1 MLTLT
6 TVPGVVAA
14 DPPRVPGGAKRPV
27 PARSVV
33 VLQRTESTK
42 RRAHPAPTR
51 RTTYRIQFSSAT
63 TLPQGAELVP
73 YLDAL
78 GVGAVYASPLLE
90 AGAGSNHGYD
100 VVDPTRISGE
110 RGGEEGRRALVA
122 AVRARGMGFLL
133 DIVPNHVGVDVA
145 QANPWWWDVLTH
157 GRASRYAHV
166 LRHRLGRRDRCSV
179 PILGADEEKVAP
191 RAVARRATTAS
202 RAALLRARVPDR
214 ARHGLTGTAQEVH
227 ERQHYRLTSWKRG
240 AAELTYRRFFDVSTL
255 AAVRVEDPEVFAAT
269 HGEVLRWVEA
279 GDVDGLRVDHP
290 DGLSDPGGYAR
301 RLRAAIGPGRWLLVE
316 KILGVGE
323 ELPVS
328 WPVDGTSGYEAL
340 REICGVFV
348 DADGAGLLTQL
359 TAEHLGRRE
368 NAHAVEHAARREV
381 TDTILAAEVRRI
393 AALVPVAPTDDG
405 PGPSAEEAVAE
416 LLCGFPVYRSYLPEG
431 RSALETAVSVARAHR
446 PDLAEVLATIRDTML
461 ADPDGELATRVQQ
474 TSGMVMAKGVEDT
487 AFYRYNRLVA
497 LNEVG
502 GDPDRFGVSPAEFHD
517 RNAGRVASWPRTM
530 TTLSTHD
537 TKRSEDVRARL
548 AVLAEIPD
556 EWAPRFRRWAAAHPL
571 PDRSLDLLAWQNL
584 VGAWPISAE
593 RLAAYL
599 GKALAGG
606 QARHQPRSIRTPR
619 STPRWR
625 RGRSRCWAT
634 PGSWRRSR
642 SSSHG
647 STSRAAATR
656 WARSCCRSPG
666 PGCRTSTRAPS
677 STSTRSWIRTT
688 GARSTGSCAGSS
700 SRASTAGGCRSSA
713 EKDRTRRTSTRRARR
728 SCWSRHRHCSC
739 AGSDRSCSPGTGPSR
754 PRGRRRSTRSRSP
767 GRRSSWRWRPG
778 CRSGSPPRGGWA
790 DTVLPLP
797 DGAAAWTDVLT
808 GTPVGSS
815 APRLAQVLARYPVAL
830 LVRLRTDASPSHR
843 DPLDVAASG
852 PAAAARPGRIAPW
865 LSSRSGRR

>member
-1 MLTLT
+1 MI
-6 TVPGVVAA
+6 P
-14 DPPRVPGGAKRPV
+14 
-27 PARSVV
+27 S
-33 VLQRTESTK
+33 S
-42 RRAHPAPTR
+42 
-51 RTTYRIQFSSAT
+51 TYRIQFSSAT
-63 TLPQGAELVP
+63 TLQQGADLVP

-90 AGAGSNHGYD
+90 AGTGSNHGYD

-145 QANPWWWDVLTH
+145 PANPWWWDVLTH
-157 GRASRYAHV
+157 GEASRYASYFDIDWSAGP
-166 LRHRLGRRDRCSV
+166 LLV
-179 PILGADEEKVAP
+179 PILDADEEKALSELSLAEDDEGRP
-191 RAVARRATTAS
+191 
-202 RAALLRARVPDR
+202 LLRYYEHAFPI
-214 ARHGLTGTAQEVH
+214 APGTGEAGSAQEVH

-279 GDVDGLRVDHP
+279 GEVDGLRVDHP

-348 DADGAGLLTQL
+348 DADGAGLLTQI

-381 TDTILAAEVRRI
+381 ADTILAAEVRRI

-548 AVLAEIPD
+548 AVLAEIPG

-599 GKALAGG
+599 GKASREAKLVTSHIDPNAEVDAAVAAWPEQVLGDAGIVAEVAEFVARIDEPGRSNSLGQKLLQIAGPGVPDVYQGTELYEYSLVDPDNRRPVDWELRRQLLARIDGGWLPEFRRGSNRGRRPGGRDEAAGHGTGTAPAPAATGAVRRVPVRPGRGAGG
-606 QARHQPRSIRTPR
+606 
-619 STPRWR
+619 
-625 RGRSRCWAT
+625 
-634 PGSWRRSR
+634 
-642 SSSHG
+642 
-647 STSRAAATR
+647 
-656 WARSCCRSPG
+656 
-666 PGCRTSTRAPS
+666 
-677 STSTRSWIRTT
+677 
-688 GARSTGSCAGSS
+688 GARDRVRPVGAARGGGDPAAG
-700 SRASTAGGCRSSA
+700 
-713 EKDRTRRTSTRRARR
+713 RARR
-728 SCWSRHRHCSC
+728 
-739 AGSDRSCSPGTGPSR
+739 
-754 PRGRRRSTRSRSP
+754 
-767 GRRSSWRWRPG
+767 
-778 CRSGSPPRGGWA
+778 RGGWA

-808 GTPVGSS
+808 GAPVGSS

-830 LVRLRTDASPSHR
+830 LVRSD
-843 DPLDVAASG
+843 
-852 PAAAARPGRIAPW
+852 
-865 LSSRSGRR
+865 

>member
-1 MLTLT
+1 MI
-6 TVPGVVAA
+6 P
-14 DPPRVPGGAKRPV
+14 
-27 PARSVV
+27 S
-33 VLQRTESTK
+33 S
-42 RRAHPAPTR
+42 
-51 RTTYRIQFSSAT
+51 TYRIQFSSAT
-63 TLPQGAELVP
+63 TLQQGAELVP

-78 GVGAVYASPLLE
+78 GVGAVYASPLLDVGRGQQPRLRRRRPHPDLRRSAAARR
-90 AGAGSNHGYD
+90 AGAPSSR
-100 VVDPTRISGE
+100 PLRE
-110 RGGEEGRRALVA
+110 
-122 AVRARGMGFLL
+122 RGMGFLL

-145 QANPWWWDVLTH
+145 QGEPVVV
-157 GRASRYAHV
+157 GRAHARPGVAVRVV
-166 LRHRLGRRDRCSV
+166 LRHRLGRAGPLLL
-179 PILGADEEKVAP
+179 PILGAEADPADEEKVLAEQVTLSDDRTELRYYEHAFPVAP
-191 RAVARRATTAS
+191 
-202 RAALLRARVPDR
+202 
-214 ARHGLTGTAQEVH
+214 GTGEAGSAQEVH

-279 GDVDGLRVDHP
+279 GEVDGLRVDHP

-301 RLRAAIGPGRWLLVE
+301 RLRAAIGPDRWLLVE

-381 TDTILAAEVRRI
+381 ADTILAAEVRRI

-405 PGPSAEEAVAE
+405 PGAAAEEAVAE

-599 GKALAGG
+599 GKASREAKLVTSHIDPNAEVDAAVAAWPEQVLGDAGTVAEVAEFV
-606 QARHQPRSIRTPR
+606 ARIDEP
-619 STPRWR
+619 
-625 RGRSRCWAT
+625 GRSNSLGQKLLQIAGPGVPDVYQGTELYEYSLVDPDNRRPVDWELRRRLLARIDGGWLPEFSREGSNSVDVDPEGAT
-634 PGSWRRSR
+634 KLLVTAQALLLRRQRPELFAGYR
-642 SSSHG
+642 SVPADG
-647 STSRAAATR
+647 PAAEHAIAFARSAQLVAVATR
-656 WARSCCRSPG
+656 LPVRLA
-666 PGCRTSTRAPS
+666 
-677 STSTRSWIRTT
+677 
-688 GARSTGSCAGSS
+688 AG
-700 SRASTAGGCRSSA
+700 
-713 EKDRTRRTSTRRARR
+713 
-728 SCWSRHRHCSC
+728 
-739 AGSDRSCSPGTGPSR
+739 
-754 PRGRRRSTRSRSP
+754 
-767 GRRSSWRWRPG
+767 
-778 CRSGSPPRGGWA
+778 GGWA

-808 GTPVGSS
+808 GTPVESS

-830 LVRLRTDASPSHR
+830 LVRA
-843 DPLDVAASG
+843 G
-852 PAAAARPGRIAPW
+852 
-865 LSSRSGRR
+865 